1 MNDRKG
7 NQDTQREP
15 FGVECDDD
23 WPMVPALIATSVIIT
38 LIFSIAIATI

>member
-7 NQDTQREP
+7 NQDTQRGP

-23 WPMVPALIATSVIIT
+23 WPMIPAIIASTVIIT
-38 LIFSIAIATI
+38 VIFSIAIATI

>member
-1 MNDRKG
+1 MNDLKG
-7 NQDTQREP
+7 NQDSQRQP

-23 WPMVPALIATSVIIT
+23 WPMIPALIATSVMIT

>member
-1 MNDRKG
+1 MNDRK
-7 NQDTQREP
+7 NIQDAHRQP

-23 WPMVPALIATSVIIT
+23 WPMIPALIATSAIIT